1 MRLLLI
7 AAALTLVAASSA
19 ADAASRV
26 AASGKPLKL
35 AQVYSAHPNCTPTGE
50 ITMRIVTPPEHG
62 RVTIRKGRVFSNFS
76 EANPRSVCNR
86 RGVTGYEAIYTSARG
101 YTGSDSV
108 TLEAIYPN
116 GSYKKGYFSID
127 VR

>member
-7 AAALTLVAASSA
+7 VAALTLAATG
-19 ADAASRV
+19 ADAATRV

-35 AQVYSAHPNCTPTGE
+35 VQVYSANPNCTPTGE

-62 RVTIRKGRVFSNFS
+62 RVTIRKGRVYSNFAES
-76 EANPRSVCNR
+76 NPRSVCNR
-86 RGVTGYEAIYTSARG
+86 RGVVGHEAVYTSARG

-116 GSYKKGYFSID
+116 GRYRRGSFSID